1 MATTRHRVVCRNAIA
16 ARTLYQAEGKGFA
29 RSENRKLLQRPDLD
43 RISTVSGA
51 PSATGCH
58 RLLRY
63 LRHHF
68 VRNLCALALRGAGQ
82 LFPLTA
88 LPVLASVMT
97 QRRPASYS
105 RFSSD
110 HQNARSITDQQR
122 KCRDRAQTDRLTICP
137 ALEFFDEAM
146 SGANPDRAGFD
157 KMLAAARAGL
167 ISDLYVESLSRLA
180 RDCVLT
186 MQILRELVYV
196 HKIRIVSMHEGIDSS
211 LSDNW
216 ELLAAIFGIQHEQ
229 FLRLLAEN
237 VFRRKRASCSTC

>member
-1 MATTRHRVVCRNAIA
+1 M
-16 ARTLYQAEGKGFA
+16 
-29 RSENRKLLQRPDLD
+29 LLG
-43 RISTVSGA
+43 V
-51 PSATGCH
+51 TGCCGI
-58 RLLRY
+58 LGII
-63 LRHHF
+63 
-68 VRNLCALALRGAGQ
+68 LCAICAHSALRGAGQ

-167 ISDLYVESLSRLA
+167 ISDLYVESLSRL
-180 RDCVLT
+180 
-186 MQILRELVYV
+186 
-196 HKIRIVSMHEGIDSS
+196 
-211 LSDNW
+211 
-216 ELLAAIFGIQHEQ
+216 
-229 FLRLLAEN
+229 
-237 VFRRKRASCSTC
+237 RATAF